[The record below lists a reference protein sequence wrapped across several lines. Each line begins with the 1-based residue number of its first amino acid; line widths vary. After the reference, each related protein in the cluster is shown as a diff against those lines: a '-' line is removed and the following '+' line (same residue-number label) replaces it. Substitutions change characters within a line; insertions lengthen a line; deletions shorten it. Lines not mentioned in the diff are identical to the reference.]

1 MLTSLLPFIRHI
13 SLIIRPNIVFRMMND
28 RGAAKLA
35 TLAFEIAQRLGDRS
49 AARIERASGQQIAWI
64 TGDSSQNGK
73 DWMRSP
79 LMGAMAP
86 VTRTSQVPHVHHA
99 LSVAEI
105 SSIARMHPWFIRWHL
120 ALAIAEHRQRLPLA
134 RSEPVDDQS

>member
-1 MLTSLLPFIRHI
+1 MPTSPLAFIRYI
-13 SLIIRPNIVFRMMND
+13 SLIFRRNIDFRMMHD
-28 RGAAKLA
+28 RGVAKLA

-49 AARIERASGQQIAWI
+49 AARIERASGQQTEWI

-86 VTRTSQVPHVHHA
+86 VTRTSQVLHVHHA
-99 LSVAEI
+99 LPVAEI
-105 SSIARMHPWFIRWHL
+105 SSIASNASLVHSMAL
-120 ALAIAEHRQRLPLA
+120 ALANAEHRQRLPLA